1 MFGHELVCGLL
12 VLCLS
17 RLLLLSERF
26 GDELFLLLKLC
37 QFLLVVFELLLF
49 FRFEVLLLLEHGV
62 FLGRCGF
69 NVSLELLVFF
79 LELLNLYVHL

>member
-1 MFGHELVCGLL
+1 MFGHKLVCGLL

-17 RLLLLSERF
+17 RLLLLSKRL

-37 QFLLVVFELLLF
+37 ELLLVVFELLLF

-62 FLGRCGF
+62 FLGRCGLY
-69 NVSLELLVFF
+69 VSLELLVLF
-79 LELLNLYVHL
+79 LELLDLNVHL

>member
-37 QFLLVVFELLLF
+37 QFLLVVFELFFF

-62 FLGRCGF
+62 FLGRCGL
-69 NVSLELLVFF
+69 NVSLELLVLF
-79 LELLNLYVHL
+79 LELLDLNVHL